1 MERAKGVL
9 KLKSD
14 VSMLAE
20 MDKGL
25 KNELQ
30 DQREDLA
37 RLVKDV
43 ARVQLMAQNLK
54 DKLTL
59 VLTASRQFQQDIAIL
74 KEGQVRVLVFFF
86 FFLFPS
92 WSAVDYS
99 RPSCRFLIGVCLCCL
114 CRTDNLQRRSLSYRA
129 SCTFSG
135 PTELTQTVTTALQ
148 VYMPRE
154 NWLVGNWI
162 LTSFQ
167 PHTVTSR
174 MEWKLVFNAQPAMT
188 VISDHHRMT

>member
-1 MERAKGVL
+1 MLVTGPEICPQSAVNMERAKGVL

-30 DQREDLA
+30 DQREDMA

-59 VLTASRQFQQDIAIL
+59 VLTASRQFQQDIATL
-74 KEGQVRVLVFFF
+74 KEGQVLSS
-86 FFLFPS
+86 FLLPCHGERRLCSLKSCS
-92 WSAVDYS
+92 WN
-99 RPSCRFLIGVCLCCL
+99 LCQC
-114 CRTDNLQRRSLSYRA
+114 Q
-129 SCTFSG
+129 
-135 PTELTQTVTTALQ
+135 ETV
-148 VYMPRE
+148 
-154 NWLVGNWI
+154 
-162 LTSFQ
+162 
-167 PHTVTSR
+167 H
-174 MEWKLVFNAQPAMT
+174 EWC
-188 VISDHHRMT
+188 

>member
-86 FFLFPS
+86 SFFFFHLGRLLTI
-92 WSAVDYS
+92 ADHLVD
-99 RPSCRFLIGVCLCCL
+99 
-114 CRTDNLQRRSLSYRA
+114 
-129 SCTFSG
+129 FS
-135 PTELTQTVTTALQ
+135 
-148 VYMPRE
+148 
-154 NWLVGNWI
+154 
-162 LTSFQ
+162 
-167 PHTVTSR
+167 
-174 MEWKLVFNAQPAMT
+174 
-188 VISDHHRMT
+188 

>member
-25 KNELQ
+25 KSELQ

-59 VLTASRQFQQDIAIL
+59 VLTASRQFQQDIAVL
-74 KEGQVRVLVFFF
+74 KEGQVRVLGFVF
-86 FFLFPS
+86 FFLFLG
-92 WSAVDYS
+92 
-99 RPSCRFLIGVCLCCL
+99 RLL
-114 CRTDNLQRRSLSYRA
+114 
-129 SCTFSG
+129 
-135 PTELTQTVTTALQ
+135 TTADHLVDFSQ
-148 VYMPRE
+148 AYVYAVSAE
-154 NWLVGNWI
+154 LIIIKKVA
-162 LTSFQ
+162 
-167 PHTVTSR
+167 V
-174 MEWKLVFNAQPAMT
+174 V
-188 VISDHHRMT
+188 